1 MRILLTAVAGALV
14 ALGCASSADAAVRVG
29 TLRCIG
35 APKVGAIIASVQQA
49 RCVFTGVSGR
59 HERYVAQF
67 GRIGADIGVTNR
79 SELVWSVYAPTSLRH
94 RARALVGNYVGA
106 SADATV
112 GVGVGGGANVLVG
125 GNNATVSLQPIS
137 VKTET
142 GLAVGA
148 GLGQLQLR

>member
-1 MRILLTAVAGALV
+1 MRILLTAVSGALL

-49 RCVFTGVSGR
+49 RCVFTGINGR
-59 HERYVAQF
+59 HERYAAQF
-67 GRIGADIGVTNR
+67 GRIGADIGVTNG
-79 SELVWSVYAPTSLRH
+79 SQLVWSVYAPTSLRRH
-94 RARALVGNYVGA
+94 ARALVGNYVGA
-106 SADATV
+106 SADATI
-112 GVGVGGGANVLVG
+112 GVGGGANVLVG

>member
-1 MRILLTAVAGALV
+1 MRILLTAVAGALL

-29 TLRCIG
+29 TLRCLG
-35 APKVGAIIASVQQA
+35 APKVGAIVASVQQT
-49 RCVFTGVSGR
+49 RCIFTGINGR
-59 HERYVAQF
+59 HERYVGQF

-94 RARALVGNYVGA
+94 RALVGNYVGA
-106 SADATV
+106 SADVT
-112 GVGVGGGANVLVG
+112 VGVGGGANVLVG
-125 GNNATVSLQPIS
+125 GSNATVSLQPIS

>member
-1 MRILLTAVAGALV
+1 MRILLTAVSGALL

-35 APKVGAIIASVQQA
+35 APRIGAIVASVQQA
-49 RCVFTGVSGR
+49 RCVFAGVNGR

-67 GRIGADIGVTNR
+67 GRIGADIGVTNG

-94 RARALVGNYVGA
+94 RALVGNYVGA
-106 SADATV
+106 SADAAI
-112 GVGVGGGANVLVG
+112 GVGGGANLLVG
-125 GNNATVSLQPIS
+125 GNNATISLQPLS
-137 VKTET
+137 VKSQT